1 MLDLKKVRPRSRTS
15 IVVRLLPFAD
25 FCLYL
30 FFAGFLVQDFVK
42 GTHTGIFFN
51 LWRVAVDIIR
61 TYHDLFAFDAP
72 KNRCEEI
79 VRFLPYLAG
88 YLILRINLNLGIFED
103 I

>member
-1 MLDLKKVRPRSRTS
+1 MLDLKKVRSRSRTS
-15 IVVRLLPFAD
+15 IVVRLLLFAD

-30 FFAGFLVQDFVK
+30 FAGFLGQDVVK

-51 LWRVAVDIIR
+51 LRRVAVAIIR
-61 TYHDLFAFDAP
+61 TYHDLFAFDGP

>member
-15 IVVRLLPFAD
+15 IVVRLLLFAD

-30 FFAGFLVQDFVK
+30 FAGFLGQDVVK

-51 LWRVAVDIIR
+51 LWRVAVAIIR
-61 TYHDLFAFDAP
+61 TYHDLSAFDGP

-79 VRFLPYLAG
+79 VRFLPYFMG
-88 YLILRINLNLGIFED
+88 YLILGIMLHLPKFED
-103 I
+103 L